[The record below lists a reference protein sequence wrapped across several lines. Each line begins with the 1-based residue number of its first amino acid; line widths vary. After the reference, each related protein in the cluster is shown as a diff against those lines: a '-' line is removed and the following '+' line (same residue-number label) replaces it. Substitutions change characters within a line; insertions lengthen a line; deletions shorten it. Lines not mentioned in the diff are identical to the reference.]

1 MTHEYAQGKT
11 IPHEIKMLFNI
22 LPSYLLDG
30 GFFEKTKR
38 TNFGDCNA
46 YKDNITGSL
55 LKPQVTFM
63 VEFAQD
69 IVPRKS
75 DSL

>member
-11 IPHEIKMLFNI
+11 IPHEIKMLSNI

-46 YKDNITGSL
+46 YKDNISGSL